1 MPIRIVTDSACDL
14 PQALVEQYGIA
25 VVPLFINFPDRG
37 YLDGVEMTRE
47 EFYERLPTSNPLPTT
62 ATPNPDMFC
71 QTYGRLIEEGATLIL
86 SIHMSISLT
95 ATADTARLCAK
106 DLPMVTVL
114 DSRQLSMGTGFVV
127 LKAAQAAAEGRTMT
141 EILALLEDQIKR
153 TYVFAALDTLEFLKR
168 SGRMNAAVA
177 SLGTLLQVKPLL
189 RMHDGKPTVERVRT
203 ASGAI
208 KRVIEILTE
217 LAPFEQ
223 VAVVHTHAAGR
234 AEHLR
239 RQVQHLLPKGSTLS
253 LDITPVIGA
262 HIGPGAVGFAVVA
275 AKR

>member
-47 EFYERLPTSNPLPTT
+47 EFYERLPISNPSPTT
-62 ATPNPDMFC
+62 ATPNPEMFC
-71 QTYGRLIEEGATLIL
+71 QTFQRLMDESATEIL

-106 DLPMVTVL
+106 DFPQVTVL

-127 LKAAQAAAEGRTMT
+127 LKAAQAAAEGRTMS

-153 TYVFAALDTLEFLKR
+153 IYVFAALDTLEFLKR

-203 ASGAI
+203 ASGATRRLI
-208 KRVIEILTE
+208 DLFSE

-223 VAVVHTHAAGR
+223 VAIVHTHAPER
-234 AEHLR
+234 AEVLR
-239 RQVQHLLPKGSTLS
+239 QQVQHLLPKGNTLS

-262 HIGPGAVGFAVVA
+262 HIGPGAVGFAVVT